1 MGVQGGPARTDAR
14 GAATIGDE
22 AALVA
27 AAQRDRQ
34 AFGPLYA
41 RYANP
46 IYKFCFAQLGNRQAA
61 EDATSL
67 VFAKALDA
75 LPRFHGGS
83 FRAWL
88 FAIARN
94 VVTDQ
99 FRARRFDAPLEAA
112 AAVAASGATL
122 DDLAVDADR
131 DRGLRALLAELT
143 PDQRQ
148 VIELRLRD
156 LAGPEVAVVLG
167 RSHAWVKV
175 TQFRA
180 IERLRAMMGV
190 TVEPKEVADG
200 GA

>member
-1 MGVQGGPARTDAR
+1 MGVQGGLAKTPAR
-14 GAATIGDE
+14 GAVMLDDE

-34 AFGPLYA
+34 DFGPLYA

-46 IYKFCFAQLGNRQAA
+46 VYKYCFAQLGNRQAA

-67 VFAKALDA
+67 VFTKALDG
-75 LPRFHGGS
+75 LSRFHGGS

-88 FAIARN
+88 FTIARN

-99 FRARRFDAPLEAA
+99 FRARRFDAPIEAA
-112 AAVAASGATL
+112 AAVAAPGAAL
-122 DDLAVDADR
+122 DDLAAGADR
-131 DRGLRALLAELT
+131 DRGLRALLADLT

-148 VIELRLRD
+148 VIELRLLG
-156 LAGPEVAVVLG
+156 LAGPEVAAALD

-190 TVEPKEVADG
+190 TVKPKEGIDG
-200 GA
+200 GP

>member
-1 MGVQGGPARTDAR
+1 MGVQGGPAKSPAR
-14 GAATIGDE
+14 EAALVGDE
-22 AALVA
+22 AALVV

-34 AFGPLYA
+34 AFSPLYA

-46 IYKFCFAQLGNRQAA
+46 IYKYCFAQLNNRQAA

-67 VFAKALDA
+67 VFTKALDG
-75 LPRFHGGS
+75 LLRFQGGS

-99 FRARRFDAPLEAA
+99 FRARRFDAPLEASA
-112 AAVAASGATL
+112 AIAAPGASL
-122 DDLAVDADR
+122 DDLAADADR
-131 DRGLRALLAELT
+131 DRGLWALLVELT

-148 VIELRLRD
+148 VIELRLRG

-167 RSHAWVKV
+167 RNHTWVKV

-190 TVEPKEVADG
+190 TVEPREVDDG